1 MSFSPTSLYLACE
14 KENMPVLQALLK
26 YGADPARKILCWGRD
41 GPSALERVR
50 SINTTSCLKKSLVSE
65 LDVVIVGP

>member
-1 MSFSPTSLYLACE
+1 
-14 KENMPVLQALLK
+14 MPVLQALLK